1 MGGAPYSVAVI
12 THALYSGVEG
22 ELPFE
27 YWDKLR
33 VEFVDLK
40 GPSDRFATIDYSDTA
55 PVLYTGE
62 YVTFESLHLKNLR
75 DAAADDG
82 PQVTGVKGL
91 NCPQCGAAIELRSGQ
106 LAQTVVCPSCT
117 AILDARDPN
126 LAVLQKAQDRLNR
139 ATPAIPLGTTGT
151 LGNERW
157 QVIGFQLRGVV
168 VSGVTYSWREYLLW
182 NAEHGFRYLTEYDG
196 HWNDVV
202 VVKGTPKETMIAGTP
217 QAEYNGTTFKHFQS
231 ANAET
236 FFVLGEFPW
245 EVRTGD
251 KVDDADFVAPPYMLS
266 SERTADEVTWSLG
279 TYTAPERIAEAFKL
293 PSPLPAPRGIFA
305 NQPNPRSGAAG
316 AMKGTFFLLAAA
328 LLVLAVTRFVTA
340 RNQSV
345 FTQSYEYATNGD
357 SAAYVTPV
365 FTLDGHTSNV
375 ELDIRTS
382 LSNAWA
388 LLQPGAARRERRPR
402 IRVRARGVVLRRRRG
417 RRGVARR
424 LARGQGRPAF
434 SSAGAL
440 LPSRRA
446 GPGRRRAAVFVHAG
460 GEARRAARLA
470 LSGRARVAR
479 AAGAARGLQRGE
491 LRVQPVARERPP
503 LGNHVVRFERRRQRV
518 TK

>member
-1 MGGAPYSVAVI
+1 M
-12 THALYSGVEG
+12 YSGVEG

-40 GPSDRFATIDYSDTA
+40 GPGDRFATIDYSDTA
-55 PVLYTGE
+55 PALYTGE
-62 YVTFESLHLKNLR
+62 NVTFETSPQEPSRHR
-75 DAAADDG
+75 RRRRAASHG
-82 PQVTGVKGL
+82 GGVKGL

-151 LGNERW
+151 LGAERW

-202 VVKGTPKETMIAGTP
+202 VLKGTPKETMIAGTP

-245 EVRTGD
+245 EARTGD
-251 KVDDADFVAPPYMLS
+251 KVEDADFVAPPYMLS

-279 TYTAPERIAEAFKL
+279 TYTPPERIAEAFKL
-293 PSPLPAPRGIFA
+293 SSPLPA
-305 NQPNPRSGAAG
+305 
-316 AMKGTFFLLAAA
+316 
-328 LLVLAVTRFVTA
+328 A
-340 RNQSV
+340 RHIRQSA
-345 FTQSYEYATNGD
+345 QSTVG
-357 SAAYVTPV
+357 
-365 FTLDGHTSNV
+365 
-375 ELDIRTS
+375 
-382 LSNAWA
+382 
-388 LLQPGAARRERRPR
+388 
-402 IRVRARGVVLRRRRG
+402 RG
-417 RRGVARR
+417 RRDERR
-424 LARGQGRPAF
+424 FPTRGGIA
-434 SSAGAL
+434 
-440 LPSRRA
+440 
-446 GPGRRRAAVFVHAG
+446 
-460 GEARRAARLA
+460 
-470 LSGRARVAR
+470 RARHNAIRHR
-479 AAGAARGLQRGE
+479 A
-491 LRVQPVARERPP
+491 QPVGIHAV
-503 LGNHVVRFERRRQRV
+503 L
-518 TK
+518 